1 MDKTRRLWISRLI
14 KGSGCAALYTSHP
27 LLADS
32 PLSNEKENAMRANA
46 DYIMVYASP
55 YSTQDH
61 QFCPHMHH
69 ELKKNIEEM
78 SSGRIYLDIQD
89 TGVLGTGH
97 ELMAKVSRGAISA
110 ALVSV
115 SNLAPAAP
123 ELDIL
128 NIPFWSSK
136 EQDYLNLV
144 TSDTWKNLI
153 IKRIKSQGKLDI
165 LFHYLPGSRTVSTT
179 MKNPNVIKRP
189 DELQGV
195 IFRVPNSHSLKTFYQ
210 LAEASPVDVDWLNV
224 SRMAKSGRI
233 HAMDPSII
241 GLHNGPL
248 GLREH
253 IGSISQIQSVYDG
266 WMAVVSQQW
275 YSTLPTDLKLVLKDA
290 SEKTFRQHL
299 DSVSKIRK
307 ACTQSFEDQGTL
319 IYTLT
324 DDERNEW
331 VSRFGPTNE
340 TWTAVKR
347 NILGDDK
354 TFEKLL
360 EATKINNG
368 YRISTG

>member
-1 MDKTRRLWISRLI
+1 MDKTRRLWISRLV
-14 KGSGCAALYTSHP
+14 KGSGCAALYSSHP

-32 PLSNEKENAMRANA
+32 SLNNEKEHAMRANA
-46 DYIMVYASP
+46 DYVMVYASP
-55 YSTQDH
+55 YSTQDL
-61 QFCPHMHH
+61 QYCPHMHH
-69 ELKKNIEEM
+69 ELKTNIQEM
-78 SSGRIYLDIQD
+78 SSGKIYVDIQD
-89 TGVLGTGH
+89 NGILGTGH
-97 ELMAKVSRGAISA
+97 ELMAKVARGAISA
-110 ALVSV
+110 ALISV
-115 SNLAPAAP
+115 SNLTPAAP

-144 TSDTWKNLI
+144 TSTAWKELI
-153 IKRIKSQGKLDI
+153 INRIKSQGKLDV
-165 LFHYLPGSRTVSTT
+165 LFHYLPGARTVSTT
-179 MKNPNVIKRP
+179 KKYDNIIKAP
-189 DELQGV
+189 EEVQG
-195 IFRVPNSHSLKTFYQ
+195 ITFRVPNSHSLKTFYA
-210 LAEASPVDVDWLNV
+210 LAGASPVDVDWLNV

-248 GLREH
+248 GLRDH
-253 IGSISQIQSVYDG
+253 IGSISQVQSVYDG

-275 YSTLPTDLKLVLKDA
+275 YNTLPTGLKSILRDA

-299 DSVSKIRK
+299 DSVSNIRK
-307 ACTQSFEDQGTL
+307 ACTQSFQDQGTR

-360 EATKINNG
+360 EATRINNG